1 MLNPGMIVSAKI
13 IDHNEQ
19 ADFAQV
25 DGQTLQ
31 VISEEKYAT
40 DQEVTGM
47 VYENQQGQWC
57 LQVKLPAAGLESY
70 GLGEV
75 VQIRRDLGVFINI
88 GLEDKDAVISL
99 DELPLMHSLWPQV
112 GDQLLVNLSYDHKQR
127 LWAHLANDDYYKEH
141 GRFSREYTRNETV
154 SGRVYMTKKVGS
166 FAQLDDYR
174 LAFIHYTERQD
185 EPHIGQ
191 AISGRVI
198 GLTQD
203 GRLSVSLKPLAYVEI
218 ADDAKMIMAVLQRAP
233 EYHIAYQDKSDPSEI
248 KDYFGISKGAFK
260 RALGSL
266 LKLGYITTDLSGT
279 TLTAKGQEYHE

>member
-1 MLNPGMIVSAKI
+1 MLNPGTIVSAKI

-40 DQEVTGM
+40 DQEITGM

-57 LQVKLPAAGLESY
+57 LQVKLPEAGLESY
-70 GLGEV
+70 GTGEV
-75 VQIRRDLGVFINI
+75 VQIRRDLGVFVNI
-88 GLEDKDAVISL
+88 GLVDKDVVVSL
-99 DELPLMHSLWPQV
+99 DELPLMHTLWPQV
-112 GDQLLVNLSYDHKQR
+112 GDQLTVNLSYDKKQR
-127 LWAHLANDDYYKEH
+127 LWAHLATDEYFKEH
-141 GRFSREYTRNETV
+141 ARFSREFTRNETV
-154 SGRVYMTKKVGS
+154 SGRIYLTKKVGS
-166 FAQLDDYR
+166 FLKLDDQR
-174 LAFIHYTERQD
+174 LAFVHYTERQD

-191 AISGRVI
+191 AVSGRVI

-203 GRLSVSLKPLAYVEI
+203 GRLSISLKPLAYEEI

-233 EYHIAYQDKSDPSEI
+233 EFHIDFQDKSDPSAI
-248 KDYFGISKGAFK
+248 KEYFGISKGAFK

-266 LKLGYITTDLSGT
+266 LKLGYITTDLNGT
-279 TLTAKGQEYHE
+279 TLTAKGQGYHE